1 MSPAPAP
8 PAAALRAV
16 RGVFGDLVDGTRIE
30 QVELDNGKGVRARIM
45 TLGASLQALE
55 LPDRA
60 GRSVDVVLGYDTA
73 AEYLEKPQYFGSTVG
88 RFANR
93 IAGGTFTLDGRRY
106 QLPCN
111 DGTNSLHGGPD
122 GFDKRVWSIA
132 EVASG
137 AVASVTLTYLSPD
150 GEEGYPGAV
159 QVEATYVLT
168 ADGELRLEYRAET
181 DQPTLVNLS
190 NHSYFNLCG
199 ACSGEDMMRARLL
212 IEADAYTPV
221 DPTLIPTG
229 ELRPVAGGP
238 FDFREASPVGPHL
251 REAGDEQIRIGK
263 GIDHNFVLNG
273 EAGTLRRAARIEE
286 PASGRVLEI
295 LTTSPGLQL
304 YTGNGFDGTTI
315 GKGGRLYR
323 QGDALVLEPQ
333 LFPDAPNQPRFPSAR
348 LDPGQTY
355 VNQIVYR
362 WSATAR

>member
-1 MSPAPAP
+1 MSPSAE
-8 PAAALRAV
+8 LRAV
-16 RGVFGDLVDGTRIE
+16 RGVFGKLPDGTTVE
-30 QVELDNGKGVRARIM
+30 QVELDSGAGVRARIM
-45 TLGASLQALE
+45 TLGASLQAFE
-55 LPDRA
+55 TPDRD
-60 GRSVDVVLGYDTA
+60 GRSADITLGYDTA

-93 IAGGTFTLDGRRY
+93 IAGGAFTLDGRRY

-111 DGTNSLHGGPD
+111 DGRNSLHGGPQ
-122 GFDKRVWSIA
+122 GFDKRIWSIA
-132 EVASG
+132 RVESG
-137 AVASVTLTYLSPD
+137 PRASVTLSYLSPD
-150 GEEGYPGAV
+150 GEEGYPGTL
-159 QVEATYVLT
+159 QVEATYALT
-168 ADGELRLEYRAET
+168 AEGELHLDYRAQT
-181 DQPTLVNLS
+181 DQPTIVNLS

-199 ACSGEDMMRARLL
+199 ATSGQDMMRARLL

-229 ELRPVAGGP
+229 ELRPVEGTP

-263 GIDHNFVLNG
+263 GIDHNFALNG

-286 PASGRVLEI
+286 PGSGRVLEI
-295 LTTSPGLQL
+295 FTTSPGLQL

-333 LFPDAPNQPRFPSAR
+333 LFPDAPNQRRFPPAR

-355 VNQIVYR
+355 WNRIVYR
-362 WSATAR
+362 GSATAR